1 LYLTI
6 DVIRLRR
13 SPVECAGDFMLQ
25 AFAVVLFVV
34 LGLFSAPAALH
45 AQEHFGCFQ
54 GELIVKALPRAA
66 TYS

>member
-45 AQEHFGCFQ
+45 EEHFGSFQ